1 MLRHM
6 VALCVMLL
14 VPFSS
19 CRGGEK
25 ENGAMPP
32 AARVEVEEEVYT
44 FQEADNGAGPLW
56 CYGSSC
62 IVRIGDDVFISGI
75 ETLPEAKPLNNVR
88 WLLFRR
94 TEEGW
99 KQVARGEG
107 RTREPC
113 PLACFQDGALFLSD
127 NPTLTGP
134 EERNGPARPEI
145 HAFSAS
151 APDAKP
157 KTMVPAWEDE
167 PPFSE
172 HSYRSFAADAARKE
186 LVLFQNV
193 GYTHTEWTFRDR
205 AGRWSAHGQLKWPW
219 GGEYPK
225 PQPIRV
231 CYPLVALKNRAVY
244 FCGVSD
250 IVEPYPEWREYKR
263 KLTGR
268 EWDYDFRRLFFTW
281 SDDITAG
288 GFHDWIEV
296 ASRDKTCGHIFP
308 CDLWVDDEGAVHLL
322 WTERALDERLRDK
335 FFPGEKQSHA
345 LMYAVIEDGRIVL
358 KRPLHLAKEG
368 ESNIIPETGRFQ
380 VDGEGRLYVFYYVD
394 GTDESGREVSENRI
408 LEILPDGRQS
418 PAAVVPLKRPF
429 TRFFT
434 ATWRSGSPR
443 SRVLDIYGTQ
453 AGGGNTL
460 SYARIRL
467 QNPRSP

>member
-1 MLRHM
+1 MLWPIA
-6 VALCVMLL
+6 ALCVMLL

-19 CRGGEK
+19 CRGEEK
-25 ENGAMPP
+25 EEKAMPP
-32 AARVEVEEEVYT
+32 TARVEAEEEVYT

-62 IVRIGDDVFISGI
+62 IVRVGKEVYISGI

-94 TEEGW
+94 TGDGW
-99 KQVARGEG
+99 RQVARGEG

-113 PLACFQDGALFLSD
+113 PLACFQDDTLLLSD

-145 HAFSAS
+145 HVFSAS
-151 APDAKP
+151 APDAEP
-157 KTMVPAWEDE
+157 KTIVPSWEDE
-167 PPFSE
+167 PPFTE
-172 HSYRSFAADAARKE
+172 HSYRSFAADSQRKE
-186 LVLFQNV
+186 LILFQNV
-193 GYTHTEWTFRDR
+193 GYTHAEWTFRD
-205 AGRWSAHGQLKWPW
+205 ASGRWSAHGRLKWPW
-219 GGEYPK
+219 GAEYPK

-231 CYPLVALKNRAVY
+231 CYPSVALKNRAVY

-281 SDDITAG
+281 SDDITTG
-288 GFHDWIEV
+288 KFHDWIEV
-296 ASRDKTCGHIFP
+296 ASRDKTCGWIFP

-345 LMYAVIEDGRIVL
+345 LMYAVLKDGKIAL
-358 KRPLHLAKEG
+358 KRPILLVKEG
-368 ESNIIPETGRFQ
+368 ESGPIPKTGRFQ
-380 VDGEGRLYVFYYVD
+380 VDDEGRLYVFYYVE
-394 GTDESGREVSENRI
+394 GRDENGEYVSENR
-408 LEILPDGRQS
+408 LTELLPDGRQT
-418 PAAVVPLKRPF
+418 PAAVVPLKHPF
-429 TRFFT
+429 RRFFT

-443 SRVLDIYGTQ
+443 SRVLDIYGFR
-453 AGGGNTL
+453 AGDSNAL
-460 SYARIRL
+460 SYARIHICG
-467 QNPRSP
+467 PTDE